1 MSIET
6 AYSLELKD
14 VISALEANQY
24 YRQGKLHD
32 PRSFSCVGSD
42 DCNAQLTCANFSKLP
57 NEWIVPPYFKQSTD
71 SSPHSSNCNYVKHKA
86 TAKNQKSPNGSSLK
100 NTGNFNL
107 ILDPNGFSK
116 PKADNPSIKGK
127 ASNATITSYT
137 RKSSLS
143 KTKVQQKNSDIKSLR
158 KLVDVYRSE
167 DYDKSTT
174 KININSSSI
183 TLERLFFNLDITNE
197 IKHQQQVYFGK
208 ATIYERKEGDKFYII
223 KFSTKHLHVSNNETI
238 TDKPSILVFKDQIQK
253 HKHLRRFRKYVG
265 TSSTFTCYFFGY
277 PELHKYINFSVHN
290 NYHNLLLTD

>member
-86 TAKNQKSPNGSSLK
+86 TAKNQKSPNSSSLK

-143 KTKVQQKNSDIKSLR
+143 KTKVQQKHSDIK
-158 KLVDVYRSE
+158 
-167 DYDKSTT
+167 
-174 KININSSSI
+174 SSSI

-253 HKHLRRFRKYVG
+253 HKHLRRF
-265 TSSTFTCYFFGY
+265 
-277 PELHKYINFSVHN
+277 
-290 NYHNLLLTD
+290 